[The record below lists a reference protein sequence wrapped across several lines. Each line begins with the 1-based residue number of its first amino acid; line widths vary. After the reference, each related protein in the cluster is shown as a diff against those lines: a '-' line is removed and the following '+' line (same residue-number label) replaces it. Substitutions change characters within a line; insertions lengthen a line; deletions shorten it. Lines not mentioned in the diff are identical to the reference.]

1 MKGSV
6 IYLDKD
12 QLKLI
17 NLIDEWLKY
26 KIINTPAHDADWLRN
41 LTNNNTIN
49 DSRTFLTHLYEK
61 GWYREESEEQGL
73 LKELR
78 NEWIEDG
85 GKWKS

>member
-17 NLIDEWLKY
+17 NLIDEWLRDEMMETT
-26 KIINTPAHDADWLRN
+26 TPLMDVD
-41 LTNNNTIN
+41 TIRAA
-49 DSRTFLTHLYEK
+49 RTFLVHLHEK
-61 GWYREESEEQGL
+61 GWYREGGDEQDL
-73 LKELR
+73 LQKLR
-78 NEWIEDG
+78 NEWIKDG

>member
-17 NLIDEWLKY
+17 NLIDEWLRDEMMETT
-26 KIINTPAHDADWLRN
+26 TPLLDVD
-41 LTNNNTIN
+41 TIMAA
-49 DSRTFLTHLYEK
+49 RTFLVHLHEK
-61 GWYREESEEQGL
+61 GWYREGGDEQDL
-73 LKELR
+73 LQKLR
-78 NEWIEDG
+78 NEWIKDG

>member
-17 NLIDEWLKY
+17 NLIDEWLRDEMMEST
-26 KIINTPAHDADWLRN
+26 TPLMDVD
-41 LTNNNTIN
+41 TIMAT
-49 DSRTFLTHLYEK
+49 RTFLAHLYER
-61 GWYREESEEQGL
+61 GWYREDSDEQDL
-73 LKELR
+73 LKKLR
-78 NEWIEDG
+78 NEWIKDG

>member
-17 NLIDEWLKY
+17 NLIDEWLLY
-26 KIINTPAHDADWLRN
+26 EMMETTTSLMNTD
-41 LTNNNTIN
+41 TIMAA
-49 DSRTFLTHLYEK
+49 RTFLAHLHER
-61 GWYREESEEQGL
+61 GWYREGSEEQGL

-78 NEWIEDG
+78 NEWIKDG

>member
-17 NLIDEWLKY
+17 NLIDEWLRDEMMEST
-26 KIINTPAHDADWLRN
+26 TPIMDVD
-41 LTNNNTIN
+41 TIMAA
-49 DSRTFLTHLYEK
+49 RTFLAHLHEK
-61 GWYREESEEQGL
+61 GWYREGGDEQDL
-73 LKELR
+73 LQKLR
-78 NEWIEDG
+78 NEWIKDG

>member
-1 MKGSV
+1 MMGNV

-17 NLIDEWLKY
+17 NLMDEWLRDEMMETTTSLM
-26 KIINTPAHDADWLRN
+26 NTD
-41 LTNNNTIN
+41 TIMAA
-49 DSRTFLTHLYEK
+49 RTFLAHLWER
-61 GWYREESEEQGL
+61 GWYREGSEEQGL

-78 NEWIEDG
+78 NEWIKDG